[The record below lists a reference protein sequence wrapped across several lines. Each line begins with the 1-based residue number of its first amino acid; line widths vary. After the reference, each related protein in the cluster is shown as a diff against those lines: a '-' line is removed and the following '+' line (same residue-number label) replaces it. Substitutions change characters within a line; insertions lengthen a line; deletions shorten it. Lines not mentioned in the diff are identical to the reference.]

1 MFELP
6 KLNYALNALEPHI
19 SEKTMSFHYGK
30 HHATYIKNANTLVT
44 GTAFEKKSLEEI
56 VAGTREDAAQ
66 VALFNNAAQCVNH
79 SFFWDSL
86 TPNKREIPKAL
97 LDKITADF
105 GSLDAFKEQFVKQA
119 TGIFGSGWCWLVVE
133 NGKLKIVSTSNAQT
147 PIVSGTQTPLLCV
160 DVWEHAYY
168 LDYQNA
174 RAGFIQAVV
183 DNLWNWEFA
192 AQNMTRGK

>member
-6 KLNYALNALEPHI
+6 KLNYELNALEPYI

-30 HHATYIKNANTLVT
+30 HHATYIKNVNTLIT
-44 GTAFEKKSLEEI
+44 GTPFEKKSLEEI
-56 VAGTREDAAQ
+56 VSDTMGDKAQ
-66 VALFNNAAQCVNH
+66 TGLFNNAAQCVNH
-79 SFFWDSL
+79 AFFWNCL
-86 TPNKREIPKAL
+86 TPRKHEIPKEL
-97 LDKITADF
+97 SDRIILDF
-105 GSLDAFKEQFVKQA
+105 QSLDEFKAQFVKQA
-119 TGIFGSGWCWLVVE
+119 TGIFGSGWCWLVLE
-133 NGKLKIVSTSNAQT
+133 DGKLKIVSTSNAQT
-147 PIVSGTQTPLLCV
+147 PIASEIQTPLLCV

-192 AQNMTRGK
+192 GRNL